1 MLARLAVAAA
11 MTALVVALVATTDHR
26 HKRNVEFSAQEAAW
40 FCAHGRPSSCREF
53 DAAAYEERWED
64 RELAYRIAFFTL
76 GALAVGLFGAAAWK
90 RRRQPV

>member
-1 MLARLAVAAA
+1 MLARLALAAA
-11 MTALVVALVATTDHR
+11 LAALVVGLVATIDHR
-26 HKRNVEFSAQEAAW
+26 HKRDVEFSAQEAAW
-40 FCAHGRPSSCREF
+40 FCAHGRPSSCRDF

-76 GALAVGLFGAAAWK
+76 GALAVGLFGIATWK